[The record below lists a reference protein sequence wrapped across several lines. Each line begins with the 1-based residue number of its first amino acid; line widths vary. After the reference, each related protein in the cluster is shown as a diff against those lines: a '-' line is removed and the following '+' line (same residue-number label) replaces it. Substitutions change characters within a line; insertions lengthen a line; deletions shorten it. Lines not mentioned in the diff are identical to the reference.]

1 MREKFIINELYPII
15 CFTNNK
21 KDIDIIK
28 PFKLTLLLNLE
39 FDINSKN
46 IFEILKKSKRI
57 VIKLIYIKN
66 INLMEYEKFYK
77 VLLNKYNSLFKKS
90 IYWTKNEL
98 IDKKELLLFIKLNQ
112 DLQFYKKFDVDQKNS
127 LNSEIKN
134 DLNNLFENKYI
145 LNLIDIIIENS
156 KIIIEI
162 DNALIEFE
170 EKIIVKTKI
179 NDNNVNEENENENE
193 NKNKNKNETVNDA

>member
-1 MREKFIINELYPII
+1 M
-15 CFTNNK
+15 
-21 KDIDIIK
+21 
-28 PFKLTLLLNLE
+28 
-39 FDINSKN
+39 
-46 IFEILKKSKRI
+46 
-57 VIKLIYIKN
+57 
-66 INLMEYEKFYK
+66 
-77 VLLNKYNSLFKKS
+77 
-90 IYWTKNEL
+90 
-98 IDKKELLLFIKLNQ
+98 KKEILFIKLI
-112 DLQFYKKFDVDQKNS
+112 YKKFDVDQKNS

-170 EKIIVKTKI
+170 EKIKVKTKI

-193 NKNKNKNETVNDA
+193 NKNKNKNEIVNDA